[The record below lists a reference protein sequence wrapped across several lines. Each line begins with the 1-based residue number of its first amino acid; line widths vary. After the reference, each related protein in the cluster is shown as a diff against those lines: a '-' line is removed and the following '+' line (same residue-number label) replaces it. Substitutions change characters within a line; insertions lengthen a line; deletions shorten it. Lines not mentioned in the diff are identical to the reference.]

1 MKVGLYFGSFNPIH
15 AGHLIIANHMVNFS
29 DIDEVWLVVSPQNP
43 FKKKSNLAD
52 GYDRLHLAELAI
64 GDNPRIRTSNI
75 EFNLPLPSY
84 TIDTLTYLQERH
96 PDIQFSLI
104 MGSDNMPSFHKWKN
118 YEMILEHYEIFVY
131 QRPGNISDLYKD
143 YENIQYLDAPLL
155 EISSSFIRKLIKEGK
170 SIRYLVA
177 EKVYAYLK
185 NNNMYGSESQGGH

>member
-15 AGHLIIANHMVNFS
+15 AGHLIIANHLVNFT

-75 EFNLPLPSY
+75 EFDLPIPSY
-84 TIDTLTYLQERH
+84 TIDTLTYLQERYPEDH
-96 PDIQFSLI
+96 FSLI
-104 MGSDNMPSFHKWKN
+104 MGSDNIPSFHKWKN

-131 QRPGNISDLYKD
+131 QRPGNITELYGEYD
-143 YENIQYLDAPLL
+143 NVHYLDAPLL
-155 EISSSFIRKLIKEGK
+155 EISSSFIRKLIEEGK

-177 EKVYAYLK
+177 EKVYDYLK
-185 NNNMYGSESQGGH
+185 DNNMYVSGS